1 MKIRIKFKKFGTMKY
16 IGHLDFMRF
25 FMKAVRRAGLPIKY
39 TEGFNP
45 HPVMS
50 FALPLGVGV
59 TSGGEYVDME
69 LLTPFDC
76 DELIDLL
83 NRQMPE
89 GVWTESA
96 TSLPEQSKKA
106 MAEVSAAD
114 YLVYY
119 KRNHPA
125 LSLAELNEKANAL
138 FNQSS
143 VLVQKEGK
151 KGVREVDLKPFVY
164 DLSIRSMADLTDH
177 WIRENVL
184 YDDFCIDADH
194 LYYRMTVSSG
204 SNDNIKPELVIKAIY
219 TYMGLDLHAED
230 LHTHRIELYRGTYPK
245 LISLGVTDE
254 NISDP

>member
-1 MKIRIKFKKFGTMKY
+1 MKY

-76 DELIDLL
+76 DEMIDLL

-96 TSLPEQSKKA
+96 TSLPDQAKKA

-119 KRNHPA
+119 KRNHPDLSAFA
-125 LSLAELNEKANAL
+125 LNKTAKELFDKP
-138 FNQSS
+138 S
-143 VLVQKEGK
+143 VIVVKEGK
-151 KGVREVDLKPFVY
+151 KGLREVDLKPFVY
-164 DLSIRSMADLTDH
+164 DLTIGSMTELDDA

-184 YDDFCIDADH
+184 SDDFCINAEH
-194 LYYRMTVSSG
+194 IYYRMTVSSG
-204 SNDNIKPELVIKAIY
+204 SNDNIKPELVIKAIHS
-219 TYMGLDLHAED
+219 YMGLELQPED